1 MTPADLLSYLLAAIA
16 ALGNAVANVTQRKA
30 SLQQPDS
37 ASFNRHYLLGLVRDR
52 TWMLGFG
59 GMVVAFGF
67 QAWALGVGQL
77 SAVEP
82 VITLE
87 VPLTL
92 LLATRVLNTQ
102 LRRRD
107 WTAILVM
114 TGGAIALVAALA
126 PGPGQETTVNSGLYL
141 VAGGGTVA
149 TIVALVLLAVRENT
163 FWRTACMGAAAGT
176 SFGLTATLMKAAIVR
191 LTDDGV
197 VAMLSEWQVYAA
209 VAAGVGGVLL
219 MQWALQSGPL
229 VAAQPGFTLM
239 DPLVSILWGVLVY
252 DETTR
257 TGGWLVLATAG
268 GIALGTGVVLLARS
282 PAARSTSTERIR
294 PEPRRAAT
302 NLS

>member
-37 ASFNRHYLLGLVRDR
+37 ASFNLHYLLGLVRDP
-52 TWMLGFG
+52 TWLLGFG

-67 QAWALGVGQL
+67 QAAALGVGQL

-92 LLATRVLNTQ
+92 LLASRVLHSE
-102 LRRRD
+102 LRRQD
-107 WTAILVM
+107 WTSILVM
-114 TGGAIALVAALA
+114 TGGMIALVAALD
-126 PGPGQETTVNSGLYL
+126 PGPGEETTVNTGLYL

-149 TIVALVLLAVRENT
+149 TIAALIALAIRENT

-176 SFGLTATLMKAAIVR
+176 SFGLTATLMKAAIVK
-191 LTDDGV
+191 LTDEGIG
-197 VAMLSEWQVYAA
+197 AMLSGWQVYAA
-209 VAAGVGGVLL
+209 VLAGLGGVLL

-268 GIALGTGVVLLARS
+268 GIALGIGVVLLARS
-282 PAARSTSTERIR
+282 PAAHTSPEEEETLARR
-294 PEPRRAAT
+294 PAT
-302 NLS
+302 SLG

>member
-1 MTPADLLSYLLAAIA
+1 MTPADLISYLLAAIA

-30 SLQQPDS
+30 SLQQPD
-37 ASFNRHYLLGLVRDR
+37 ADSFNARYLLGLVRDR
-52 TWMLGFG
+52 TWIIGFG

-67 QAWALGVGQL
+67 QAAALAVGQL

-92 LLATRVLNTQ
+92 LLASRVLGSR
-102 LRRRD
+102 LRRQD
-107 WTAILVM
+107 WTSILVM
-114 TGGAIALVAALA
+114 TGGMIALIAALA
-126 PGPGQETTVNSGLYL
+126 PGPGQETAVNSGLYL

-149 TIVALVLLAVRENT
+149 TIAALIALAIRENT

-176 SFGLTATLMKAAIVR
+176 SFGLTATLMKAAIVE
-191 LTDDGV
+191 LTDHGV
-197 VAMLSEWQVYAA
+197 AAMLTNWQVYAA
-209 VAAGVGGVLL
+209 IFAGMTGVLL

-257 TGGWLVLATAG
+257 TGGWLVLATIG
-268 GIALGTGVVLLARS
+268 GIALGVGVVLLARS
-282 PAARSTSTERIR
+282 PAARSSLPEEANYPAAR
-294 PEPRRAAT
+294 PAT
-302 NLS
+302 HLG